1 MEDFPVTMF
10 SATSMA
16 SLSNLKSAAFLAKA
30 ALFSAYLASFDEF
43 RVLLAD

>member
-1 MEDFPVTMF
+1 MEDFPFTMF

-16 SLSNLKSAAFLAKA
+16 SFNNLKSAAFLAKA
-30 ALFSAYLASFDEF
+30 ALFSAYLASLDEF